1 MCGETLLESRRAPV
15 GPTAETLLPTIDAL
29 LGSTGVGLDA
39 LDGFA
44 VSAGPGSFTS
54 LRVGVATVKGLAF
67 GGRQPV
73 AAVSTLAALARV
85 AFDPDPGGETR
96 VVPMLDARRGEIYA
110 AVYEHEAGQ
119 VRECVAEGVYTPDD
133 LCRLV
138 TAPCVVVGEGAGIGA
153 QRLVECLGPEV
164 AVVPPPLG
172 EAHARHVGLLGTRQL
187 AAGQAVSA
195 DALVPRYVRRAEA
208 EVQRTGERFEPR
220 RLKNL

>member
-1 MCGETLLESRRAPV
+1 
-15 GPTAETLLPTIDAL
+15 
-29 LGSTGVGLDA
+29 
-39 LDGFA
+39 
-44 VSAGPGSFTS
+44 
-54 LRVGVATVKGLAF
+54 
-67 GGRQPV
+67 
-73 AAVSTLAALARV
+73 
-85 AFDPDPGGETR
+85 
-96 VVPMLDARRGEIYA
+96 MLDARRGEIYA